1 MKSKGGLEMEAIH
14 RRRSMTAREFRS
26 TDAVHYRL
34 IFAAAFVVLFIP
46 TVIGRVFAL
55 RAFYS
60 TETTR
65 SKSLL
70 LEVREAAH
78 CCAGIAMQ
86 G

>member
-1 MKSKGGLEMEAIH
+1 MDATH
-14 RRRSMTAREFRS
+14 QRRSMAAREIRS

-34 IFAAAFVVLFIP
+34 IFAAAFAVLFIP
-46 TVIGRVFAL
+46 TMIGRLFAP
-55 RAFYS
+55 RAFYAPDAV
-60 TETTR
+60 R
-65 SKSLL
+65 SKPLL